1 MTYVQIQSDGDA
13 DSPDG
18 IHAYAKNGFVGEL
31 SDDGIDLMLDV
42 FGRTPGL
49 YDLFCDH
56 CGGAYSRVAPDA
68 TAFPRRDMKL
78 VLAIWS
84 GWESPDGADE
94 KVAQMRGI
102 WRELE
107 PLTQGFYTNY
117 TGTDTVDARY
127 RENYGAN
134 FERLVALKAKY
145 DPMNLF
151 RLNAN
156 VPPKI

>member
-1 MTYVQIQSDGDA
+1 MQ
-13 DSPDG
+13 
-18 IHAYAKNGFVGEL
+18 F
-31 SDDGIDLMLDV
+31 
-42 FGRTPGL
+42 
-49 YDLFCDH
+49 
-56 CGGAYSRVAPDA
+56 
-68 TAFPRRDMKL
+68 

-84 GWESPDGADE
+84 GWSSPDGVDE
-94 KVAQMRGI
+94 KVAQMRAA

-107 PLTQGFYTNY
+107 PLTQGNYTNY
-117 TGTDTVDARY
+117 AGTDPATAAY
-127 RENYGAN
+127 RESFGPN